1 MDVVL
6 GRLFPRDVVCT
17 ILLGFAGHDYYH
29 NTTATGATVIKR
41 VRRLPRSRL
50 THCAAVLKRWLRYHK
65 RQVVK
70 QYELNWFALTLPP
83 HLNMRFSNFIAL
95 PRAKLLM
102 MPVATEMYKMLSGWR
117 HDVYAGA
124 RVIGYYRLVVPSY
137 RQHCTL
143 HTHMMVKHGF
153 AVVYNG
159 SRHFQME
166 WFICMNGIQT
176 MTPSSYLPLRR
187 NRARLPIN

>member
-17 ILLGFAGHDYYH
+17 ILLGFAGDYYY
-29 NTTATGATVIKR
+29 NTTATGAIVIKR
-41 VRRLPRSRL
+41 ARRLPRRRL
-50 THCAAVLKRWLRYHK
+50 NHCAAVLKRWLRYQK

-95 PRAKLLM
+95 PRAKLLT
-102 MPVATEMYKMLSGWR
+102 MPAAAEMHKMLSGWR

-137 RQHCTL
+137 RQHYTL

-159 SRHFQME
+159 ARHFQME